1 MLTSPKIIIT
11 ALTRY
16 WVEGL
21 LYFFLH
27 IVEIMKKIDSQIM
40 NLFLINMPAEHKSKE
55 TKLAPSGSSWRLS
68 LFGLKN

>member
-1 MLTSPKIIIT
+1 MIIT

-27 IVEIMKKIDSQIM
+27 IVDIMKKIDNQIM
-40 NLFLINMPAEHKSKE
+40 NLFLMNMPAEQKSKE
-55 TKLAPSGSSWRLS
+55 MKLAPSGSSCRFSRL
-68 LFGLKN
+68 GLKN